1 MIKRIKMHIGYYIS
15 LVVILGFGFLLVS
28 LFSPNRELQTV
39 VVTLTTLFYISWGI
53 IHHLINHDLHTKI
66 VVEYVLIGSL
76 GLTIIL
82 FIL

>member
-1 MIKRIKMHIGYYIS
+1 MFKKVHDHIGYYIS
-15 LVVILGFGFLLVS
+15 LVLILAFGFLLTS
-28 LFSPNRELQTV
+28 LASPNKQLQMAV
-39 VVTLTTLFYISWGI
+39 IILTTFFYVAWGI
-53 IHHLINHDLHTKI
+53 VHHLINHDLTTKI